1 VAADPSDPS
10 IDRLAHLF
18 RAHPAWTAAARRL
31 EPEAT
36 STVYFRHRPGEA
48 WRLEQREGVTRLLP
62 GAAADPDFVFRFAE
76 GSIAR
81 LEAVHGGIGDFAVE
95 LFTLITE
102 DDPEVRVGFRIAA
115 GFPRLVRRGYL
126 GLLLAAGPR
135 VVAFGASHGIRTLG
149 ALRRFV
155 AQLRNRGPES
165 WEQGDGETKL
175 RP

>member
-1 VAADPSDPS
+1 VVADPPDPTL
-10 IDRLAHLF
+10 DRLARLF
-18 RAHPAWTAAARRL
+18 REHPAWTAAARRL
-31 EPEAT
+31 VPQAT

-62 GAAADPDFVFRFAE
+62 GAAADPDFVFRFTE

-81 LEAVHGGIGDFAVE
+81 LEAVRGGVGDFAVE

-102 DDPEVRVGFRIAA
+102 DDPDVRVGFRIVA

-155 AQLRNRGPES
+155 AQVRDRTPES
-165 WEQGDGETKL
+165 WEGEDGPTKL
-175 RP
+175 R